1 MRRLEEVFARVFDPR
16 MRNTPSSG
24 EPSSESETGSPSG
37 IPTPPRLEVPAIA
50 KARGFTDEQEQ
61 SYAYAVERLDRLMVR
76 AQIPTRYRRYTWE
89 TWAGPRRPDLL
100 AWKGQPWALI
110 AFGPP
115 GTGKTH
121 VATAVFVDLLCRNWS
136 GVWFEVSE
144 ALEEV
149 KAEFADEVQD
159 GRTMRALRD
168 SPLLLLDDLGA
179 ERQTDFA
186 LDRISHVLR
195 YRHSRELPTI
205 ITTNHGSLEELDA
218 IDPRLSSRLGGR
230 EAIQVS
236 LKGRKDQRL

>member
-1 MRRLEEVFARVFDPR
+1 
-16 MRNTPSSG
+16 
-24 EPSSESETGSPSG
+24 
-37 IPTPPRLEVPAIA
+37 
-50 KARGFTDEQEQ
+50 
-61 SYAYAVERLDRLMVR
+61 MVV
-76 AQIPTRYRRYTWE
+76 
-89 TWAGPRRPDLL
+89 
-100 AWKGQPWALI
+100 
-110 AFGPP
+110 FGPP
-115 GTGKTH
+115 GVGKTH
-121 VATAVFVDLLCRNWS
+121 IATAVFTDLLCRNWR
-136 GVWFEVSE
+136 GVWFEVAE

-159 GRTMRALRD
+159 GRTMKSLRD

-205 ITTNHGSLEELDA
+205 ITTNHSSLEDLDA

-230 EAIQVS
+230 EAIQVN